1 MSESRAL
8 TVPEAR
14 EMAEIFAASGMFTDV
29 KEMAQA
35 FVKIQAGQEIGV
47 QPFAAMTG
55 IHIIKGKPTLGAG
68 LIAGRIKGSGKYDYR
83 VHTMDDD
90 ICIIVFYQGKQEIG
104 ESRFAMED
112 AKAAGLTSNPTWKA
126 YPKNMLFAR
135 AMSNG
140 ARWYC
145 PDIFNGSVYTPEEMG
160 ADVEIIEGEA
170 HVVVSQRQ
178 QLLDDVDAV
187 AEKHHGPEAGYQ
199 ARHMDDKPTPG
210 PHWIDDPKTRERFW
224 AWARN
229 DMGLTEHEIYQ
240 ALRVDSVH
248 KVATKQEALDR
259 IDAYMRDRQEEHEAG
274 MEAGTAKGLFEG
286 DA

>member
-68 LIAGRIKGSGKYDYR
+68 LIAGRIKGSAKYDYR
-83 VHTMDDD
+83 VGTMSDTECH
-90 ICIIVFYQGKQEIG
+90 IAFYECGKEIG
-104 ESRFAMED
+104 VSSFTMKD
-112 AKAAGLTSNPTWKA
+112 AQAADLTSNPSRAWQKFA
-126 YPKNMLFAR
+126 KNMLFAR

-170 HVVVSQRQ
+170 HVVVETPQPEPTAEPAWYDGKIETIDAWLDRKYGITVKNLSDHEIELSQFR
-178 QLLDDVDAV
+178 
-187 AEKHHGPEAGYQ
+187 
-199 ARHMDDKPTPG
+199 
-210 PHWIDDPKTRERFW
+210 TREDFVEYMET
-224 AWARN
+224 AAPA
-229 DMGLTEHEIYQ
+229 I
-240 ALRVDSVH
+240 A
-248 KVATKQEALDR
+248 KQVQIE
-259 IDAYMRDRQEEHEAG
+259 
-274 MEAGTAKGLFEG
+274 TAPVETLL
-286 DA
+286 